1 VAFFRNGQNLNF
13 AIPVNYLSAL
23 LGKVGPTKPLSQVK
37 SAKAAE
43 SIMADLG
50 DPNREGVVGKQLLW
64 ANSDYGSAGGAFDF
78 SIHNQL
84 REGVRKVYCL
94 VVFYDRSNNP
104 IDFTAVEYPGT
115 IPAGL
120 AKRVRS
126 VVATS
131 VKNLTR
137 NYGRTE
143 IRILDFRLQ
152 GKYAQPESVKS
163 SW

>member
-1 VAFFRNGQNLNF
+1 MLQITAPISPGSSGGPVLNSRGEVIGVSVAFFRNGQNLNF

-84 REGVRKVYCL
+84 REGVRKV
-94 VVFYDRSNNP
+94 
-104 IDFTAVEYPGT
+104 
-115 IPAGL
+115 
-120 AKRVRS
+120 
-126 VVATS
+126 
-131 VKNLTR
+131 
-137 NYGRTE
+137 
-143 IRILDFRLQ
+143 
-152 GKYAQPESVKS
+152 
-163 SW
+163 